1 MAELHMALRC
11 DPVEFWL
18 WKTIQI
24 LWIRLWTACE

>member
-1 MAELHMALRC
+1 MAELHMPLRH

-18 WKTIQI
+18 WKTLRI